1 MCKQRWGNREMLSIT
16 AQLYL
21 TGLGKVFDRQTSV
34 NIFIIKMCRRTGV
47 KLTKL
52 PCFMKTETP
61 VDSDCNPEP
70 IPTVSEAPWWV
81 WVEITTFPPPLRKSD
96 FSRVLFRVGFL
107 SHCWKFHTHSPLLS
121 SCTLST
127 DAGLEEDVLGCGCD
141 CESADGDQREVGVGG
156 ICLLPE
162 GRCQGCLPTAKLQC
176 LLEFQLLAP
185 VLRTPCHLQSLEKD
199 QGRCDMEQKSSI
211 VILSNWFFKVLR
223 RDDGVAFWVKKKT
236 YSFLYLQ
243 FTLGVIQGT
252 KYPVCEVTM
261 QNVLYL
267 FTGRSNLTPPAIESK
282 TGNRHRSSNR
292 YRD

>member
-1 MCKQRWGNREMLSIT
+1 MCKR
-16 AQLYL
+16 A
-21 TGLGKVFDRQTSV
+21 
-34 NIFIIKMCRRTGV
+34 GV

-96 FSRVLFRVGFL
+96 FSQALFRVGFL
-107 SHCWKFHTHSPLLS
+107 SHCWKFHTWPRPLSATNSPLLS
-121 SCTLST
+121 SCTLPT

-199 QGRCDMEQKSSI
+199 QGRYDMEQKSSI
-211 VILSNWFFKVLR
+211 VIFSNWFLKVLH
-223 RDDGVAFWVKKKT
+223 RDDGVAFWVKRLKKKKPI

-243 FTLGVIQGT
+243 LTLGIIQGT

-261 QNVLYL
+261 QSDLYP